1 MLQITVE
8 VTWELYQSSA
18 AEDVAPETNYIFMS
32 QRARTGNV
40 MKFKL
45 VS

>member
-1 MLQITVE
+1 VK
-8 VTWELYQSSA
+8 VTWELYQSRTT
-18 AEDVAPETNYIFMS
+18 EDVAPETNYIFMS

-45 VS
+45 V